1 MTLLTKPLL
10 LVADDESKIRR
21 LVIKG
26 LERAGFEVAS
36 AADGLEVL
44 RRLSASEEGG
54 ERLPDLLILDLMMP
68 GLSGLEVL
76 EAVRQKWSIPAIML
90 TARDE
95 SVVKLSAFR
104 IGADDYLTKP
114 FLMEELEARVRA
126 VLRRSQPAVRQDEAA
141 AEELRSG
148 ALSLRPRLWQAAW
161 QGRPLKLPKREFLIL
176 AALMKRPNA
185 VVTHEALLRA
195 GWGADEPADL
205 NALRVT
211 VARLRRHFSEAGI
224 DPAALSSFSGVG
236 YMLGDLSEWEE

>member
-1 MTLLTKPLL
+1 MTLLTTPLL

-44 RRLSASEEGG
+44 RRLSAAEEGG

-104 IGADDYLTKP
+104 VGADDYLTKP

-126 VLRRSQPAVRQDEAA
+126 VLRRSQPAAQPAA
-141 AEELRSG
+141 EAEELCSG